1 MAVIGMTKISKLFNK
16 FLAALKKLKEAKSKM
31 AIGEM
36 SVEEFFDT
44 EYYSHETEQAFIK
57 ELSKNEK
64 KD

>member
-1 MAVIGMTKISKLFNK
+1 
-16 FLAALKKLKEAKSKM
+16 
-31 AIGEM
+31 M
-36 SVEEFFDT
+36 SAEEFFDL

>member
-1 MAVIGMTKISKLFNK
+1 MVVIGMNKISVLFNK
-16 FLAALKKLKEAKSKM
+16 FLDSIKELKEANLKM
-31 AIGEM
+31 TAGEM

-44 EYYSHETEQAFIK
+44 EYYSYETEQAFIK